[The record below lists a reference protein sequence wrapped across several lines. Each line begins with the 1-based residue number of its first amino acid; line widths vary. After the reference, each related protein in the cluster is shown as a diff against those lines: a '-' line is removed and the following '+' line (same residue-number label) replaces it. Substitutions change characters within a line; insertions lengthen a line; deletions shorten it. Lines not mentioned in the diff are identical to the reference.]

1 MNDYRL
7 QLPDEATWWT
17 AADAC
22 GWVKYEYEPQTVELG
37 QEPAEPV
44 VKRKWLD
51 TNGKDFDV
59 IGTIYKPT
67 GNMLQQGDMQ
77 APEMAAIAGH
87 HVNVRLHYSE
97 LPESLRQY
105 VVIPNNPV
113 RGWAGG
119 WYEGM

>member
-7 QLPDEATWWT
+7 QLPDEDAWWA

-22 GWVKYEYEPQTVELG
+22 GWVRYEYEPQTVEVG

-67 GNMLQQGDMQ
+67 GNVIQQGDMQ
-77 APEMAAIAGH
+77 TQEMAAIAGH

>member
-22 GWVKYEYEPQTVELG
+22 NWVKYEYEPQTVEVG
-37 QEPAEPV
+37 QEAEPI

-59 IGTIYKPT
+59 IGTIYKP
-67 GNMLQQGDMQ
+67 MIQQGDMQ
-77 APEMAAIAGH
+77 VQEMAAIPGH

-119 WYEGM
+119 WYEGQ

>member
-7 QLPDEATWWT
+7 QLPDESAWWA

-22 GWVKYEYEPQTVELG
+22 GWVKYEYEPVEMG
-37 QEPAEPV
+37 QEPPAPV
-44 VKRKWLD
+44 VKHKWLD
-51 TNGKDFDV
+51 TQGRDFDV

-67 GNMLQQGDMQ
+67 GNVIQQGDMQ
-77 APEMAAIAGH
+77 TQEMAAIAGH

>member
-22 GWVKYEYEPQTVELG
+22 GWVRYEYEPQTVELG

-67 GNMLQQGDMQ
+67 GNVIQQGDMQ
-77 APEMAAIAGH
+77 TQEMAAIAGH